1 MHNATQSNTTIT
13 THCITATELL
23 LSGTDDSSVTW
34 RTSFKLQ
41 QCCHY
46 FVFNPRIFHQNM
58 EGLKGKIDEFVLTL
72 VSEMPH
78 LVCLTEHHLNY
89 NEIDMAQIPNYKLAA
104 KYCRTSLKR
113 GGVCIYIYT
122 KKFEIH

>member
-1 MHNATQSNTTIT
+1 MGQSSDSKLKKATNTQGEMYLNMNIISPPVTNTYGNKNDIVNHPLIT
-13 THCITATELL
+13 
-23 LSGTDDSSVTW
+23 
-34 RTSFKLQ
+34 
-41 QCCHY
+41 
-46 FVFNPRIFHQNM
+46 FHQNM

-89 NEIDMAQIPNYKLAA
+89 NKIDMVQIPNYKLAA

-113 GGVCIYIYT
+113 GGVCIYIY
-122 KKFEIH
+122 KKI